1 MVIWHYLKYFSIC
14 VSIYQFL
21 HCIVLKDPIIW
32 STVDHNFCWSDFSS
46 LTVLRGIYRSWRILV
61 DPAILSSAIWSFIE
75 KLYETLGRVF
85 HLISKHLDVG
95 QKYLHVLCFFN
106 QIIGVWKSDETIFF
120 VFDMLLL
127 KLLIILGEIQ
137 K

>member
-32 STVDHNFCWSDFSS
+32 STVDHNFSS